1 MQIKRQKMRYRALY
15 QGILMATGLVLGTLA
30 SAAQPSQN
38 IQAAVESSLRT
49 ATNVERDQ
57 YRHPVETLT
66 FFEIEKDDHV
76 VEIWPGRGWYSEVLA
91 GLLKTE
97 GKLYAAHFAANSDV
111 KYFQRS
117 RQNFEARVAAESELF
132 GEVEL
137 TEFHPPSKVSAGP
150 AASADHVLTF
160 RNVHNWMKAGYAEAA
175 FEEFFQLL
183 KPGGILGVV
192 EHRAKPGTSLEDMI
206 KSGYVT
212 EEKVVQLATAA
223 GFTLE
228 AKSEVNAN
236 AKDSTVHPRGVW
248 TLPPSLRLGDDQR
261 SKYLAVGES
270 DRMTLKFRKP

>member
-1 MQIKRQKMRYRALY
+1 
-15 QGILMATGLVLGTLA
+15 MATGLVLGTLA
-30 SAAQPSQN
+30 NAMETSQD
-38 IQAAVESSLRT
+38 IQMAVESSLRT

-57 YRHPVETLT
+57 FRHPAETLT
-66 FFEIEKDDHV
+66 FFEIERDDHV
-76 VEIWPGRGWYSEVLA
+76 VEIWPGRGWYSEILA
-91 GLLKTE
+91 GVLKAD
-97 GKLYAAHFAANSDV
+97 GKLYAAHFAANTEV

-117 RQNFEARVAAESELF
+117 RQNFEARVTAESELF
-132 GEVEL
+132 GAVEV

-150 AASADHVLTF
+150 ATSADHVLTF

-212 EEKVVQLATAA
+212 EDKVVELATAA